1 MSASRRR
8 YELLQKRLDQFTRML
23 QALGEGD
30 LLAMHRTRVASRR
43 LREILPVLELESTI
57 AARLGRRL
65 KTVTVE
71 LGSVRELGV
80 LLALVAE
87 LQNSGQFDAKVL
99 RSIGNALARRHA
111 QARERL
117 LDRLPVRDIE
127 RLARKLE
134 KAGRALRDSKPSR
147 GWQWAIDARVNRRA
161 ASVLGA
167 LDTAGSIY
175 LQERLHDVRIALKK
189 FRYALEISVEAAGL
203 KPSPDIKV
211 LKRPQ
216 ETLGR
221 LHDLQILIDR
231 LREIQPSIAAPD
243 VTMWRTIDALIVA
256 LEDECRRLHA
266 KFLRQQGEIRAI
278 CERASRATD
287 AAPNSRRAIA

>member
-80 LLALVAE
+80 LIALVAE

-99 RSIGNALARRHA
+99 RRIGNALATRHA

-117 LDRLPVRDIE
+117 LERLPVRDIE

-134 KAGRALRDSKPSR
+134 KAGRALRDRKPSR
-147 GWQWAIDARVNRRA
+147 GWQWAID
-161 ASVLGA
+161 
-167 LDTAGSIY
+167 
-175 LQERLHDVRIALKK
+175 
-189 FRYALEISVEAAGL
+189 
-203 KPSPDIKV
+203 
-211 LKRPQ
+211 
-216 ETLGR
+216 
-221 LHDLQILIDR
+221 
-231 LREIQPSIAAPD
+231 
-243 VTMWRTIDALIVA
+243 
-256 LEDECRRLHA
+256 
-266 KFLRQQGEIRAI
+266 
-278 CERASRATD
+278 
-287 AAPNSRRAIA
+287 

>member
-8 YELLQKRLDQFTRML
+8 YELLHRRLDQFTRML

-43 LREILPVLELESTI
+43 LREILPILELDATM

-80 LLALVAE
+80 LVTLVAE
-87 LQNSGQFDAKVL
+87 LQNSGQFDSKVL
-99 RSIGNALARRHA
+99 RRVRDAIAARHL

-117 LDRLPVRDIE
+117 LERLPVRDIE

-134 KAGRALRDSKPSR
+134 KAGRELRDGKPSR
-147 GWQWAIDARVNRRA
+147 GWQWAIDARVNRRGA
-161 ASVLGA
+161 GVLRA

-175 LQERLHDVRIALKK
+175 LQERLHDVRITLKK
-189 FRYALEISVEAAGL
+189 FRYALEISFEAAGI
-203 KPSPDIKV
+203 KPSPDIKL
-211 LKRPQ
+211 LKRYQ
-216 ETLGR
+216 DTLGR
-221 LHDLQILIDR
+221 LHD
-231 LREIQPSIAAPD
+231 
-243 VTMWRTIDALIVA
+243 
-256 LEDECRRLHA
+256 
-266 KFLRQQGEIRAI
+266 
-278 CERASRATD
+278 
-287 AAPNSRRAIA
+287 